1 MLSPARFVKTPSS
14 NMKQVDE
21 IIYDAITAD
30 ETLMALTGGRVVS
43 TCFEV
48 PPTEDDNTPVPNI
61 IITDDG
67 LTNQPTSKDM
77 EWEAEI
83 DRVQA
88 SVDVAAE
95 DPKQVKQL
103 IRMVRKAI
111 ANYIKSMDDKGEEI
125 PYLQSLQTTGVEWDW
140 MKPCYHSVMIY
151 QCDVKNNL
159 YDNGND

>member
-1 MLSPARFVKTPSS
+1 MAIEL
-14 NMKQVDE
+14 DE
-21 IIYDAITAD
+21 LFFNA
-30 ETLMALTGGRVVS
+30 LMADAEVVLAVGGRIES

-48 PPTEDDNTPVPNI
+48 APDDKDNTKLPNI
-61 IITDDG
+61 IIMDDG
-67 LTNQPTSKDM
+67 LTNQPTTKDM
-77 EWEAEI
+77 EWEADE

-88 SVDVAAE
+88 SVDVAAKN
-95 DPKQVKQL
+95 PKQVKQL

-111 ANYIKSMDDKGEEI
+111 ANYIKGMDDKGEEI

-151 QCDVKNNL
+151 QCDVENNL

>member
-1 MLSPARFVKTPSS
+1 MNL
-14 NMKQVDE
+14 DE
-21 IIYDAITAD
+21 IFFNAIMADADLVLAV
-30 ETLMALTGGRVVS
+30 GGRVES

-48 PPTEDDNTPVPNI
+48 SPDDADNTLLPNI

-67 LTNQPTSKDM
+67 LTNQPDSKDV
-77 EWEAEI
+77 EWESRE

-103 IRMVRKAI
+103 IGMVRQAI
-111 ANYIKSMDDKGEEI
+111 ANYIQALDDQGEDI
-125 PYLQSLQTTGVEWDW
+125 PYLQSVQTAGVAWDW
-140 MKPCYHSVMIY
+140 MKPCYHDVITY
-151 QCDVKNNL
+151 TCDVPNQL

>member
-1 MLSPARFVKTPSS
+1 MAIEL
-14 NMKQVDE
+14 DE
-21 IIYDAITAD
+21 LFFNA
-30 ETLMALTGGRVVS
+30 LMADAEVVLAVGGRIES

-48 PPTEDDNTPVPNI
+48 APDDKDNTKLPNI
-61 IITDDG
+61 IIMDDG
-67 LTNQPTSKDM
+67 LTNQPTTKDM
-77 EWEAEI
+77 EWEADE

-111 ANYIKSMDDKGEEI
+111 ANYIKGMDDKGEEI

-151 QCDVKNNL
+151 QCDVENKL

>member
-1 MLSPARFVKTPSS
+1 MNL
-14 NMKQVDE
+14 DE
-21 IIYDAITAD
+21 IFFNAIMADADLVLAV
-30 ETLMALTGGRVVS
+30 GGRVES

-48 PPTEDDNTPVPNI
+48 SPDDADNTLLPNI

-67 LTNQPTSKDM
+67 LTNQPDSKDV
-77 EWEAEI
+77 EWESRE

-103 IRMVRKAI
+103 IGMVRKAI
-111 ANYIKSMDDKGEEI
+111 ANYIQALDDQGEDI
-125 PYLQSLQTTGVEWDW
+125 PYLQSVQTAGVAWDW
-140 MKPCYHSVMIY
+140 MKPCYHDVITY
-151 QCDVKNNL
+151 TCDVPNQL

>member
-1 MLSPARFVKTPSS
+1 MALEL
-14 NMKQVDE
+14 DE
-21 IIYDAITAD
+21 IFFNA
-30 ETLMALTGGRVVS
+30 LMADGELVLAVGGRIES

-48 PPTEDDNTPVPNI
+48 SPDDKDNTQLPNI

-67 LTNQPTSKDM
+67 LTNQPTTKDM
-77 EWEAEI
+77 TWEADE

-88 SVDVAAE
+88 SVDVAAKN
-95 DPKQVKQL
+95 PKQVKQL

-111 ANYIKSMDDKGEEI
+111 ANYIKGMDDKGEEI
-125 PYLQSLQTTGVEWDW
+125 PLLQSLQTTGVEWDW

-151 QCDVKNNL
+151 QCDVENNL

>member
-1 MLSPARFVKTPSS
+1 MAIEL
-14 NMKQVDE
+14 DE
-21 IIYDAITAD
+21 LFFNA
-30 ETLMALTGGRVVS
+30 LMADAEVVLAVGGRIES

-48 PPTEDDNTPVPNI
+48 APDDKDNTKLPNI
-61 IITDDG
+61 IIMDDG

-77 EWEAEI
+77 EWEADE

-88 SVDVAAE
+88 SVDVAAKN
-95 DPKQVKQL
+95 PKQVKQL

-111 ANYIKSMDDKGEEI
+111 ANYIKGMDDKGEEI

-151 QCDVKNNL
+151 QCDVENNL

>member
-1 MLSPARFVKTPSS
+1 
-14 NMKQVDE
+14 
-21 IIYDAITAD
+21 
-30 ETLMALTGGRVVS
+30 
-43 TCFEV
+43 
-48 PPTEDDNTPVPNI
+48 
-61 IITDDG
+61 
-67 LTNQPTSKDM
+67 M
-77 EWEAEI
+77 EWEADE

-88 SVDVAAE
+88 SVDVAAKN
-95 DPKQVKQL
+95 PKQVKQL

>member
-1 MLSPARFVKTPSS
+1 MAIEL
-14 NMKQVDE
+14 DE
-21 IIYDAITAD
+21 LFFNA
-30 ETLMALTGGRVVS
+30 LMADADLVLAVGGRIES

-48 PPTEDDNTPVPNI
+48 APDDKDNTQLPNI

-77 EWEAEI
+77 EWEADE

-88 SVDVAAE
+88 SVDVAAKN
-95 DPKQVKQL
+95 PKQVKQL

-111 ANYIKSMDDKGEEI
+111 ANYIKGMDDKGEEI

-151 QCDVKNNL
+151 QCDVENNL

>member
-1 MLSPARFVKTPSS
+1 MNL
-14 NMKQVDE
+14 DE
-21 IIYDAITAD
+21 LFFNA
-30 ETLMALTGGRVVS
+30 LMADADLVLAVGGRIES

-48 PPTEDDNTPVPNI
+48 SPDETDNTLLPNI

-67 LTNQPTSKDM
+67 LTNQPDSKDV
-77 EWEAEI
+77 EWESRE

-103 IRMVRKAI
+103 IGMVRHAI
-111 ANYIKSMDDKGEEI
+111 ANYIQSLDDQGEDI
-125 PYLQSLQTTGVEWDW
+125 PYLQSLQTAGVAWDW
-140 MKPCYHSVMIY
+140 MKPCYHDVITY
-151 QCDVKNNL
+151 TCDVQNQL

>member
-1 MLSPARFVKTPSS
+1 MAIEL
-14 NMKQVDE
+14 DE
-21 IIYDAITAD
+21 LFFNA
-30 ETLMALTGGRVVS
+30 LMADAEVVLAVGGRIES

-48 PPTEDDNTPVPNI
+48 APDEKDNTQLPNI

-111 ANYIKSMDDKGEEI
+111 ANYIEGLAAKGEDI
-125 PYLQSLQTTGVEWDW
+125 PYLQSLQTNGVAWDW
-140 MKPCYHSVMIY
+140 MKPCYHSTITY
-151 QCDVKNNL
+151 QCDVENR
-159 YDNGND
+159 NDDEQESNSDI

>member
-1 MLSPARFVKTPSS
+1 MNL
-14 NMKQVDE
+14 DE
-21 IIYDAITAD
+21 LFFNAIMADADLVLAV
-30 ETLMALTGGRVVS
+30 GGRVES

-48 PPTEDDNTPVPNI
+48 SPDETDNTLLPNI

-67 LTNQPTSKDM
+67 MTNQPDSKDV
-77 EWEAEI
+77 EWESRE

-103 IRMVRKAI
+103 IGMVRKAI
-111 ANYIKSMDDKGEEI
+111 ANYIQALDDQGEDI
-125 PYLQSLQTTGVEWDW
+125 PYLQSVQTAGVAWDW
-140 MKPCYHSVMIY
+140 MKPCYHDVITY
-151 QCDVKNNL
+151 TCDVPNQL